1 MTAVLQATDILRKDR
16 GMASLDDNAINGF
29 SSPGT
34 DWKAKYYEVADM
46 LDQTRAELDD
56 FHHSSKELEEE
67 LERELERT
75 EKAQQELKVK
85 VARAEQERDDWKAKF
100 MHLQTTH
107 NSTTS
112 SLQREL
118 DTLRQE
124 HQRIKIQLREL
135 EMGNDDLERNERAI
149 SSSLADAEQKYSRT
163 LEEKIL
169 LEEELFQKANVEQE
183 CQRLKDEL
191 RDANE
196 EVTILKEQ
204 LVAAQQRAVSMSA
217 PSVDSSAP
225 SLSLPRA
232 TSSLSD
238 EDLLSVPTPPDLC
251 LADLTPPPETPVKDY
266 PPAPLPVVSPRPI
279 RDIKSVTSPTA
290 LRRAGFHTPR
300 NAVSTPSS
308 AIASLSRSATHSGL
322 IGSPSSRIQSP
333 RTPIPRPVVNRN
345 TSTLASSTA
354 TTASGITSTASRSK
368 GVQMVSEMRARVK
381 ILEQKIHTRVP
392 RLRMGS
398 VTNRNAAN
406 AMPPPPVPV
415 KTSASPAPSTSS
427 SSHSRDDRSTTIPK
441 SRRQS
446 VDFDAENRTPGRATT
461 PGGADTSGWVL
472 IMEDSPS
479 PSKDKEKERRRTSS
493 PPTSAPTAFRPMSST
508 SIDSPSSIG
517 GCSRAPSALSQSVL
531 PTGIRRP
538 QSRLSVST
546 EGRSSTST
554 NATTSTTSSI
564 STPSSRPST
573 PTFLP
578 VPSASLY
585 ASTAGLKRST
595 GPNSGAYSQPGQP
608 NKRSSLGA
616 STARAPAYDS
626 PTYSSHSNV
635 TIRPTKTSA
644 IPAPGLGQS
653 RIGKPAGGR
662 RSGGG
667 SDPEP
672 FFSDSGVTTRRPRSG
687 STTLLYGRNG
697 S

>member
-16 GMASLDDNAINGF
+16 GMASLDDNAINGY
-29 SSPGT
+29 SSSGT
-34 DWKAKYYEVADM
+34 DWKAKYLEVADM
-46 LDQTRAELDD
+46 LAETRAELDD

-75 EKAQQELKVK
+75 EKSQQDLKVK

-107 NSTTS
+107 NTTTT

-124 HQRIKIQLREL
+124 HQKTKIQLREL

-149 SSSLADAEQKYSRT
+149 SSSLADVEQKYAKA

-169 LEEELFQKANVEQE
+169 LEHELLDKANVEEE
-183 CQRLKDEL
+183 CQRMKDEL

-196 EVTILKEQ
+196 EITILKDQ
-204 LVAAQQRAVSMSA
+204 LAAAQQRALNVSA
-217 PSVDSSAP
+217 PSVDSSVP
-225 SLSLPRA
+225 SLTLPHA
-232 TSSLSD
+232 TPSLSD

-251 LADLTPPPETPVKDY
+251 LADLTPPPETPAKDF
-266 PPAPLPVVSPRPI
+266 PSTPLSIVSPRPSKD
-279 RDIKSVTSPTA
+279 RNPVTPPTA
-290 LRRAGFHTPR
+290 LQRAGFPLR
-300 NAVSTPSS
+300 NGISTPVGG
-308 AIASLSRSATHSGL
+308 LSRSSTHPGL
-322 IGSPSSRIQSP
+322 TASPSRLHPP
-333 RTPIPRPVVNRN
+333 RTPVSRPIVTRN
-345 TSTLASSTA
+345 VSTLAN
-354 TTASGITSTASRSK
+354 STASTTVGVPSTASKSK
-368 GVQMVSEMRARVK
+368 GVQMVSEMRARVR

-398 VTNRNAAN
+398 VTNRPAAN
-406 AMPPPPVPV
+406 PMPPPPVPT
-415 KTSASPAPSTSS
+415 KNSASPAPSTASS
-427 SSHSRDDRSTTIPK
+427 SRSTTNEDRFATIPRSQPK

-446 VDFDAENRTPGRATT
+446 VDFDADSRRT

-479 PSKDKEKERRRTSS
+479 PSKDKDKERRRTSS
-493 PPTSAPTAFRPMSST
+493 PPSGSAVPTSFRPMST
-508 SIDSPSSIG
+508 SSVDSPSSIG
-517 GCSRAPSALSQSVL
+517 SSRAGSALSQSMM

-546 EGRSSTST
+546 EGRSSVST
-554 NATTSTTSSI
+554 TATTSTASSI
-564 STPSSRPST
+564 PTPSSRPST

-578 VPSASLY
+578 IPSSSLY
-585 ASTAGLKRST
+585 SGGNGGLKRST
-595 GPNSGAYSQPGQP
+595 GPGTGANSQPGQAG
-608 NKRSSLGA
+608 KRSSLGA
-616 STARAPAYDS
+616 SVARSPTLES
-626 PTYSSHSNV
+626 PTYGSHSNV
-635 TIRPTKTSA
+635 TIRPTKTTA

-672 FFSDSGVTTRRPRSG
+672 FFSDSGVTRRARSG

>member
-29 SSPGT
+29 SSSGT
-34 DWKAKYYEVADM
+34 DWKAKYLEVADM
-46 LDQTRAELDD
+46 LAETRAELDD

-75 EKAQQELKVK
+75 EKSQQDLKVK

-107 NSTTS
+107 NTTTT

-124 HQRIKIQLREL
+124 HQKIKIQLREL

-149 SSSLADAEQKYSRT
+149 SSSLADVEQKYAKA

-169 LEEELFQKANVEQE
+169 LEHELLDKANVEEE
-183 CQRLKDEL
+183 CQRMKDEL

-196 EVTILKEQ
+196 EVNILKDQ
-204 LVAAQQRAVSMSA
+204 LAAAQQRALNVSA
-217 PSVDSSAP
+217 PSVDSSVP
-225 SLSLPRA
+225 SLSLPHA
-232 TSSLSD
+232 TPSLSD

-251 LADLTPPPETPVKDY
+251 LADLTPPPETPAKDF
-266 PPAPLPVVSPRPI
+266 PSTPLPIVSPRPTK
-279 RDIKSVTSPTA
+279 DVNPVTPPTA
-290 LRRAGFHTPR
+290 LHKAGFPSR
-300 NAVSTPSS
+300 NGVSTPVNG
-308 AIASLSRSATHSGL
+308 IGSLARSATHPGL
-322 IGSPSSRIQSP
+322 TASPSRLHPP
-333 RTPIPRPVVNRN
+333 RTPISRPISTRT
-345 TSTLASSTA
+345 TSTLANSTA
-354 TTASGITSTASRSK
+354 TTTSGVNSTASKSK
-368 GVQMVSEMRARVK
+368 GVQMVSEMRARVR

-398 VTNRNAAN
+398 VTNRTAAN
-406 AMPPPPVPV
+406 AMPPPPVPT
-415 KTSASPAPSTSS
+415 KSSASPAPSTASS
-427 SSHSRDDRSTTIPK
+427 SRSTNHEDRFATIPKSQPK

-446 VDFDAENRTPGRATT
+446 VDFDADNRRT
-461 PGGADTSGWVL
+461 PGGADSSGWVL

-479 PSKDKEKERRRTSS
+479 PSKDKDKERRRTSS
-493 PPTSAPTAFRPMSST
+493 PPSGAPTAFRPMSTSST
-508 SIDSPSSIG
+508 DSPSSIG
-517 GCSRAPSALSQSVL
+517 SSRAGSALSQSMM

-546 EGRSSTST
+546 EGRSSVST
-554 NATTSTTSSI
+554 TATTSTASSI
-564 STPSSRPST
+564 PTPSSRPST

-578 VPSASLY
+578 IPSASFY
-585 ASTAGLKRST
+585 GGGNTGLKRST
-595 GPNSGAYSQPGQP
+595 GPGLGAYSQPGQAG
-608 NKRSSLGA
+608 KRSSLGT
-616 STARAPAYDS
+616 STNRSPTLES

-635 TIRPTKTSA
+635 TIRPTKITA

-653 RIGKPAGGR
+653 RIGKPTGAR
-662 RSGGG
+662 KSGGG

-672 FFSDSGVTTRRPRSG
+672 FFSDSGVTRRARSG